1 VGSASDGARSGK
13 RIEALETAT
22 MFSPPRKS
30 YTALLSELI
39 GARSIQMALR
49 GASVIRP
56 QSAASFQSTSLESAP
71 RFQRKPGPRRLHRNQ
86 LYCSNEEQAK
96 CSEP

>member
-1 VGSASDGARSGK
+1 
-13 RIEALETAT
+13 

-39 GARSIQMALR
+39 GARSIPMALR

-56 QSAASFQSTSLESAP
+56 QSSASFQSTSLESATP
-71 RFQRKPGPRRLHRNQ
+71 IPAETRPTPPPSKPAILFKRRTG
-86 LYCSNEEQAK
+86 EMF
-96 CSEP
+96 